1 MVTANGGTFYSY
13 LVPTGKTTQPLSREL
28 RLFATDS
35 AVYWAAWTAYNDPG
49 QTHGRWAPPPRRQC
63 GISTRSKQRA
73 QSEEALNAFER
84 ARFVQLLYQ
93 DLMGT
98 IPA

>member
-35 AVYWAAWTAYNDPG
+35 AVYWAAWTAYNRSR
-49 QTHGRWAPPPRRQC
+49 TNPRAVGAAAAKTMRDIHAIKTTC
-63 GISTRSKQRA
+63 SIRGGS
-73 QSEEALNAFER
+73 
-84 ARFVQLLYQ
+84 
-93 DLMGT
+93 
-98 IPA
+98 